1 MNQKQV
7 NEVVARQTR
16 FMHSFGRWCYN
27 GRFCRS
33 EGGRFG
39 DQFRPRN
46 RLRVL
51 TGLAGPVVLRPN
63 ESRTFELVGDVYVQ
77 GVMDGNVMELN
88 IEEDIHLVWDFQIKR
103 DAKTV
108 LSSPFDICLAS
119 PTTAG
124 F

>member
-1 MNQKQV
+1 
-7 NEVVARQTR
+7 
-16 FMHSFGRWCYN
+16 
-27 GRFCRS
+27 
-33 EGGRFG
+33 
-39 DQFRPRN
+39 
-46 RLRVL
+46 
-51 TGLAGPVVLRPN
+51 
-63 ESRTFELVGDVYVQ
+63 
-77 GVMDGNVMELN
+77 MDGNVMELN